1 MNVNFSAAR
10 PWLLLSS
17 FALGLSALLAI
28 LLVLSR
34 APHVQEWFG
43 LQPLFHTILVLH
55 VNFAVLVWLLS
66 FIGFIWVYHLATLR
80 SPLNL
85 FALILCFVGAFL
97 MLMSPFF
104 GDVVPIMSNYVPVID
119 SPVFFLG
126 LCLFVLAISLLG
138 SFVIREYDW
147 GVLKASAMMWFVAL
161 FVFSIHLMVL
171 EKLDSIMFF
180 ERLFWGAGHVLQ
192 FVYVLIL
199 WLVWRWPNSLLF
211 TFQSRIVL
219 VIVLFALGFMVF
231 LDPGSM
237 ASRQAY
243 TLLMQGGMFLL
254 LLPMLWWWTRQAK
267 NNRLPD
273 QTVNVSIASSAFLIL
288 LGIIIGLFIRDDSV
302 IVTAHYHA
310 TNAAITVAFMGLVY
324 RFIPYYSCKPISNQ
338 WQSIQLYLYASGM
351 VFYVLG
357 MAGSGLLGVPRK
369 TAMMVDDSLERIS
382 MGIMGLGGAL
392 SILATLLFVG
402 FTFYA
407 FTGKYRVISQEKLR
421 N

>member
-1 MNVNFSAAR
+1 MNINFSAAR

-17 FALGLSALLAI
+17 FALGISALLAI

-34 APHVQEWFG
+34 EPHVQEWFG
-43 LQPLFHTILVLH
+43 LQSLFHTILVLH

-66 FIGFIWVYHLATLR
+66 FIGFIWVYHLTILR
-80 SPLNL
+80 SSLNL
-85 FALILCFVGAFL
+85 FVFVLCFVGALL
-97 MLMSPFF
+97 MLISPLF

-119 SPVFFLG
+119 SPIFFLG
-126 LCLFVLAISLLG
+126 LCLFVLAISILG
-138 SFVIREYDW
+138 GVVIREHHW
-147 GVLKASAMMWFVAL
+147 GVIKASAMMWFVAL
-161 FVFSIHLMVL
+161 FVFSIHFMVL
-171 EKLDSIMFF
+171 EKSDPVTFF

-192 FVYVLIL
+192 FVYILIL
-199 WLVWRWPNSLLF
+199 WLVWRWPNTTLL
-211 TFQSRIVL
+211 TSQSRIVL
-219 VIVLFALGFMVF
+219 VIVLFSLGFMVF
-231 LDPGSM
+231 LTPESM

-254 LLPMLWWWTRQAK
+254 LLPMLWWWTREVK
-267 NNRLPD
+267 SNRLLD
-273 QTVNVSIASSAFLIL
+273 KTINVSIASSAFLIL
-288 LGIIIGLFIRDDSV
+288 LGVIIGLLIRDDSV

-324 RFIPYYSCKPISNQ
+324 RFMPYYSLKLISNK
-338 WQSIQLYLYASGM
+338 WQSIQLYLYALGM

-402 FTFYA
+402 FVFYA
-407 FTGKYRVISQEKLR
+407 FTGKYRVIDQKS
-421 N
+421 